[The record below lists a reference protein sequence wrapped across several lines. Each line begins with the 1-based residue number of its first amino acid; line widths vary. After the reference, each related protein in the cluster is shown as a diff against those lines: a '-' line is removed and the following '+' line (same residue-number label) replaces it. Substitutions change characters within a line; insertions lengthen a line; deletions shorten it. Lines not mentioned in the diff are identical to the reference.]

1 VPNYARIDHFSG
13 QQDKPILSDEEDGS
27 EFEDVPK
34 KVAAGPS
41 VNEQLRRV
49 REEVA
54 KEYDE
59 KYKASLD
66 DIDQYKLQL
75 ERMLKD
81 QEQRQAAI
89 VSRSIAD
96 KDKLIQQINGQ
107 KTELQNEVTQLQ
119 AVIGEKEEIISDQT
133 KAIEQ
138 LRAENARMAKKQ
150 QE

>member
-1 VPNYARIDHFSG
+1 
-13 QQDKPILSDEEDGS
+13 
-27 EFEDVPK
+27 
-34 KVAAGPS
+34 
-41 VNEQLRRV
+41 V

-54 KEYDE
+54 KEYDD
-59 KYKASLD
+59 KYKASLE

-89 VSRSIAD
+89 VSRSIAE

-107 KTELQNEVTQLQ
+107 KTELQNEITHLH

-150 QE
+150 QEQELKNEVVNEYMDRLKREADEYKHKAE

>member
-1 VPNYARIDHFSG
+1 MVSP
-13 QQDKPILSDEEDGS
+13 
-27 EFEDVPK
+27 
-34 KVAAGPS
+34 GPS

-54 KEYDE
+54 KEYDD
-59 KYKASLD
+59 KYKASLE

-89 VSRSIAD
+89 VSRSIAE

-107 KTELQNEVTQLQ
+107 KTELQNEITHLH

-150 QE
+150 QEQELKNEVVNEYMDRLKREADEYKHKAE